1 MSCGRPHDVD
11 CAEILDRVY
20 EFIDGELDDQVD
32 AAAIHRHL
40 VECGPCLRQ
49 YDLERAVKALVARSC
64 SCDPAPEVLRVK
76 VLARIRAVRPDVA
89 ER

>member
-1 MSCGRPHDVD
+1 MSCGRPHEVD

-20 EFIDGELDDQVD
+20 VFIDDELNNQTD
-32 AAAIHRHL
+32 ADAIRRHL
-40 VECGPCLRQ
+40 VECAPCLRQ

-64 SCDPAPEVLRVK
+64 RCDAAPEVLRVK
-76 VLARIRAVRPDVA
+76 VLARIREVRPDIA